1 MYRYALDAGLS
12 KAQLGYNKNEM
23 YNPLILLECAFSN
36 VNATRRLPIECHIG
50 MLIRVDPIPNLL
62 FCGGRLGRRK
72 RELTPEP

>member
-36 VNATRRLPIECHIG
+36 VNLYVHLLLVVYP
-50 MLIRVDPIPNLL
+50 PNAILV
-62 FCGGRLGRRK
+62 C
-72 RELTPEP
+72 